1 MEAGEVS
8 YLSKAV
14 RMGWVC
20 AGYFCCITNHPKL
33 IGIKQKCFIMFME
46 SVGQHNEREYG
57 EWLFFSSTTSGAL
70 AGVTPMAKV
79 WNHLEASSVMSGAWS
94 GMT

>member
-1 MEAGEVS
+1 MLRGFAGREHATTSPIFLTMLREGDPHFQGHKWRHGEVS

-33 IGIKQKCFIMFME
+33 TGIKQKCFIMFME
-46 SVGQHNEREYG
+46 SVGQHNERE
-57 EWLFFSSTTSGAL
+57 
-70 AGVTPMAKV
+70 
-79 WNHLEASSVMSGAWS
+79 
-94 GMT
+94 

>member
-1 MEAGEVS
+1 MKG
-8 YLSKAV
+8 
-14 RMGWVC
+14 
-20 AGYFCCITNHPKL
+20 N
-33 IGIKQKCFIMFME
+33 
-46 SVGQHNEREYG
+46 NG
-57 EWLFFSSTTSGAL
+57 EWLFFSSTTSGTL